1 MCRTIYPV
9 SNWTGKAGWE
19 YIARYIIWYWLRATH
34 VFLVRSRKNIS
45 NHRQMWKTVYH
56 YRKLSYFNTWP
67 LWLMS
72 NLFPHLQGFTIIP
85 DNAKT
90 HRSAFH
96 QETAN
101 HRRRRRRRNSP
112 PSSTI
117 PRESAETPAQAQT
130 STSRWDSSSK
140 ETRSDTIL
148 RTPQRSRG
156 DDSESDSSRYAEE
169 LFLRPCNIQKSQ
181 SWPSP
186 KEDSSTSSLRFGGQP
201 KSQDTL
207 HRFTLDSIR
216 QRRATPLPT
225 DKERGVERSQSLQD
239 WFAQPSIVTG
249 LGVQDQGRLYHWSGH
264 SRGEDETN
272 RDATDVLQ
280 AVIETLNSEFHQDTQ
295 F

>member
-1 MCRTIYPV
+1 
-9 SNWTGKAGWE
+9 
-19 YIARYIIWYWLRATH
+19 
-34 VFLVRSRKNIS
+34 
-45 NHRQMWKTVYH
+45 
-56 YRKLSYFNTWP
+56 
-67 LWLMS
+67 MS

-96 QETAN
+96 QTAS

-186 KEDSSTSSLRFGGQP
+186 KDDSSTNSLRCRGQP

-216 QRRATPLPT
+216 QRRATPLPVLDMASST
-225 DKERGVERSQSLQD
+225 DNDRGVERSQSLQD
-239 WFAQPSIVTG
+239 WFAQPSIATG
-249 LGVQDQGRLYHWSGH
+249 LRVQDQGRLHHWSGH

-272 RDATDVLQ
+272 RDSTDVLQ
-280 AVIETLNSEFHQDTQ
+280 SVLETLNSEFQDTQ